1 MPATGLAPVVVR
13 FASFEVDFRSRELRK
28 RGMRIRLEEKPFQI
42 LELLLRMP
50 GELVTRKV
58 LRESLWPETFVG
70 YERSLNTAVNKLR
83 GLLGDSAQSPRF
95 VETLP
100 RRGYRFIAP
109 VERQIPS
116 EGRRKMLAV
125 LPFENLAADDTQ
137 EFFGDGLTEELIA
150 NLGQLDSKRLGVIAR
165 TSAVQ
170 YKRTTKSIAEIA
182 AELNVDYVLEGSV
195 RREGVQVR
203 ITAQLIESREQTH
216 LWSASYDR
224 KPGDI
229 LRVQQEV
236 ASEVSRALSLKL
248 LPPPDCQAVHP
259 EAHEAYLRGRFF
271 WGKRNE
277 ESLVKAIKSFEHSLS
292 IEPGCAR
299 SFSGIADCFG
309 LLCWF
314 GALSPRD
321 AGEKAWVAA
330 TRAVELDPSRNEA
343 HASLGLVRFWYQWDW
358 KGAEEEFLRAIEL
371 NSSYATAHQWYAAY
385 LGAMGRLDE
394 AREELVRARETD
406 PLSVVIRMNAA
417 DPLFFGR
424 QYDRAIEHLRA
435 LLDHEPRFAPA
446 LFNLGR
452 ACVQKGMYEDA
463 IRAFD
468 QALEWSGNREGYC
481 ALAHALGLA
490 GRSNEARKI
499 LRELTGRRDGRY
511 LASPLIARIHLGLG
525 ETEKAID
532 WLRKGIEERSFWC
545 VFLNADPV
553 YDEIRA
559 EPRFQELLRLMRF
572 QS

>member
-1 MPATGLAPVVVR
+1 MPATSLAPAVVR

-58 LRESLWPETFVG
+58 LRESLWPDTFVG

-95 VETLP
+95 VETLS

-109 VERQIPS
+109 VERKIPS

-137 EFFGDGLTEELIA
+137 ELFGDGLTDELIA

-224 KPGDI
+224 RPGDI

-248 LPPPDCQAVHP
+248 LPPPGCQSVHP

-299 SFSGIADCFG
+299 SFSGIADCLG

-321 AGEKAWVAA
+321 AGEKASAAA
-330 TRAVELDPSRNEA
+330 TRAVELDPSRSEA

-435 LLDHEPRFAPA
+435 LLDHEPCFAPA

-452 ACVQKGMYEDA
+452 VCVQKGMYEDA

-468 QALEWSGNREGYC
+468 QALEWSGNREGDC

-499 LRELTGRRDGRY
+499 LRESTGRRDGRY

-525 ETEKAID
+525 ETEQAIE